1 VAKCGCMNFFALILF
16 LCCAVA
22 LLTVPRRWAP
32 VPLLVGC
39 CYMTMGQG
47 IVLGGLSLPIY
58 RMLLFVG
65 LLRLFTKRERIHELG
80 NAADKC
86 MFALMGTLFLASFFH
101 DSSLGSGGPVYA
113 CGFIFNIVSVYFLI
127 RAWCRDL
134 PEVAGVIVFTAFLMA
149 PIALEMLMERVIKI
163 NQFAVFGGIPMEV
176 LFREGSYRA
185 QGPFRHPILAGT
197 VGAVC
202 FPLFVGIWK
211 RNRLAAMVGTASGF
225 CMIVTSGSSGPI
237 MSLMAGVF
245 AVMMWRFRHF
255 TRHARWAAV
264 VAYFAMQLKMGRPG
278 YFVMSR
284 INLTGGSTGYFRALL
299 IDSAIM
305 HIKEW
310 WLFGTDVT
318 RHWMATGVSFSPYHT
333 DITNYYL
340 AFGVEGGLPAMFS
353 MIAVLVVC
361 FRWVGVIWRIE
372 IHKDASDAFLVWCL
386 GAGLFTHAITSVSV
400 SYFDQSLV
408 FFWMNIA
415 IISSMHAAISTK
427 NDMGNA
433 DIGGFE

>member
-1 VAKCGCMNFFALILF
+1 
-16 LCCAVA
+16 
-22 LLTVPRRWAP
+22 
-32 VPLLVGC
+32 
-39 CYMTMGQG
+39 MGQG

-65 LLRLFTKRERIHELG
+65 LLRLFVKGERIHDFV
-80 NAADKC
+80 NTVDKL

-134 PEVAGVIVFTAFLMA
+134 PEVAGVIALIAFLLA

-163 NQFAVFGGIPMEV
+163 NQFAVFGGIPKQVM
-176 LFREGSYRA
+176 FREGSYRA

-202 FPLFVGIWK
+202 FPLFAGIWK
-211 RNRLAAMVGTASGF
+211 RNWLAAMVGIASAL
-225 CMIVTSGSSGPI
+225 CMIMTSASSGPI
-237 MSLMAGVF
+237 MTVMAGVF
-245 AVMMWRFRHF
+245 ALMMWRFRHF

-278 YFVMSR
+278 YFVISR

-299 IDSAIM
+299 IDSAFK
-305 HIKEW
+305 HINEW

-353 MIAVLVVC
+353 MIVILLVC
-361 FRWVGVIWRIE
+361 FRWVGVICRIE
-372 IHKDASDAFLVWCL
+372 IHADASDAFMVWCL
-386 GAGLFTHAITSVSV
+386 GAGLFAHAVTSVSV

-415 IISSMHAAISTK
+415 IISSMHAAIKSK
-427 NDMGNA
+427 NDLENA
-433 DIGGFE
+433 DNGGFK